1 VVKQWSWHILAK
13 FTSILSSI
21 STVLDSMDILWNKHA
36 AARTAS
42 FHVSPVLKWTSK
54 GPCQINQ
61 SQAHCEDSKQ
71 GLQVRVEHSP
81 KLVMVAPSLVHANP
95 IIHNECFQFS
105 CREIFCPG
113 LTFISQYYYTHFGE
127 WVSEHWNHGPTP
139 SAATCQGLLAQKW
152 GACLNSK
159 NSNGVTR
166 IPWRKVLKERSK
178 LL

>member
-1 VVKQWSWHILAK
+1 MVKQWSWHILAK
-13 FTSILSSI
+13 FTSIPSSI

-36 AARTAS
+36 PARTAS

-81 KLVMVAPSLVHANP
+81 KFVMVFVG
-95 IIHNECFQFS
+95 S
-105 CREIFCPG
+105 CQSNHPQWMLSVFLPWNYFPG
-113 LTFISQYYYTHFGE
+113 LTFITKYYYTHFGE

-139 SAATCQGLLAQKW
+139 SAATCRGLFAQKW
-152 GACLNSK
+152 GAPLNSK